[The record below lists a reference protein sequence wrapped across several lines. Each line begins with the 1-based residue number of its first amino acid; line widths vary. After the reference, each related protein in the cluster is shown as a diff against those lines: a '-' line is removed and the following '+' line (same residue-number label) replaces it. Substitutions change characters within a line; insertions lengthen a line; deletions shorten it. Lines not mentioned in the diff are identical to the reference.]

1 MAWPSGE
8 LLQHVWDRWLAFDP
22 VVNVHERLDNLRQL
36 SGILLDAG
44 SADDYNLHWGHR
56 LLSHYLHKAGIAH
69 EHRENPGN
77 HGGRANERYQVALE
91 WLSHVLE
98 RD

>member
-1 MAWPSGE
+1 VEGRSG
-8 LLQHVWDRWLAFDP
+8 
-22 VVNVHERLDNLRQL
+22 
-36 SGILLDAG
+36 
-44 SADDYNLHWGHR
+44 
-56 LLSHYLHKAGIAH
+56 HYLHEAGIAH